1 VAVRSAL
8 LEVPGVTRVQVSLG
22 TSDAIVTYDPR
33 VTKVDSLVAA
43 VDGAPG
49 PVSERQYRA
58 EVKVGPRPA
67 STR

>member
-33 VTKVDSLVAA
+33 VTKVESLVTA
-43 VDGAPG
+43 VDAAPG
-49 PVSERQYRA
+49 PIADFQYRA
-58 EVKVGPRPA
+58 EVTVGPRPA
-67 STR
+67 SAR